1 MRKIMMAAVVVVMVL
16 AILIT
21 PQFIGVPELS
31 SLPQLILDHVN
42 NQTKIYVKP
51 SFGHHRYS
59 VITINVKDIEDL
71 NRSWNYTITE
81 NNTYLMHCT
90 IDDSNTRHFML
101 NITVVDEIGEDGSCE
116 FYDYN
121 CTIEVSD
128 EPLFDI
134 LKEGKEEPIEIMGEE
149 NLPYIAILER
159 RT

>member
-1 MRKIMMAAVVVVMVL
+1 MMAAVVVVMVL

-31 SLPQLILDHVN
+31 SLPQLIIDHVN

-59 VITINVKDIEDL
+59 IITINAKSL
-71 NRSWNYTITE
+71 NNNWNDTITE
-81 NNTYLMHCT
+81 NNTHLMHYT
-90 IDDSNTRHFML
+90 IDDSNTELFML
-101 NITVVDEIGEDGSCE
+101 NITVVNEIGEDGSCE

-121 CTIEVSD
+121 CTVEVGSM
-128 EPLFDI
+128 PIFNI